1 MTKPKEIVGE
11 LYFSAHEP
19 HIIGHLRIGNAHFE
33 LAGIR
38 RSSVRTDLTGRRQ
51 GTDQQQDLFEE
62 K

>member
-11 LYFSAHEP
+11 LYFSSREP
-19 HIIGHLRIGNAHFE
+19 HIIGHLRIGNVHFE

-38 RSSVRTDLTGRRQ
+38 RSNVRTDLTGRRQ
-51 GTDQQQDLFEE
+51 STDTQQDLFEE